1 MKPEHE
7 QDRRPVEVDE
17 SDLLHRARDARR
29 HAYVPY
35 SGFHVGAAVLSASG
49 DVFTGANVENAAYP
63 LGMCAERTA
72 IGTMVAAGDVG
83 PILAVAVVGDGE
95 DPCTP
100 CGGCRQ
106 VIAEFG
112 PKALVLA
119 SGDGGRP
126 LRVRATEL
134 LPHAF
139 GPMRLAQAGQD
150 EL

>member
-1 MKPEHE
+1 MKPAHE
-7 QDRRPVEVDE
+7 PEPPDVEVDE
-17 SDLLHRARDARR
+17 ADLLHRARNARR

-49 DVFTGANVENAAYP
+49 TIFTGANVENAAYP

-72 IGTMVAAGDVG
+72 VGTMVATGDLG
-83 PILAVAVVGDGE
+83 PIVAVAVVGDGD

-106 VIAEFG
+106 VINEFG
-112 PKALVLA
+112 PGATMLA
-119 SGDGGRP
+119 SGDDGRP
-126 LRVRATEL
+126 LRTTLAEL

-139 GPMRLAQAGQD
+139 GPMRLIRAGQD
-150 EL
+150 DL

>member
-1 MKPEHE
+1 MQPQH
-7 QDRRPVEVDE
+7 DPVEVDVDE

-29 HAYVPY
+29 NAYVPY
-35 SGFHVGAAVLSASG
+35 SGFHVGAVVLSASG
-49 DVFTGANVENAAYP
+49 ELYTGANVENAAYP

-72 IGTMVAAGDVG
+72 IGTMVAAGDTG
-83 PILAVAVVGDGE
+83 PILAVAVVGDGD

-112 PKALVLA
+112 PRASVLA

-126 LRVRATEL
+126 LRTTAAEL

-139 GPMRLAQAGQD
+139 GPMRLAQAGL
-150 EL
+150 EPGL

>member
-1 MKPEHE
+1 MQPERE
-7 QDRRPVEVDE
+7 PVSVEVDE
-17 SDLLHRARDARR
+17 ADLLHRARDARR
-29 HAYVPY
+29 NAYVPY

-49 DVFTGANVENAAYP
+49 AVFTGANIENAAYP

-72 IGTMVAAGDVG
+72 IGTMVASGDLG
-83 PILAVAVVGDGE
+83 PVLAVAVVGDGD

-106 VIAEFG
+106 VISEFG
-112 PKALVLA
+112 PRARVLA

-126 LRVRATEL
+126 LRTTTGDL

-139 GPMRLAQAGQD
+139 GPMRLGQAGRD

>member
-7 QDRRPVEVDE
+7 QDRDPVEVDE
-17 SDLLHRARDARR
+17 ADLLHRARDARR

-49 DVFTGANVENAAYP
+49 ELYTGANVENASYP
-63 LGMCAERTA
+63 LTICAERNA
-72 IGTMVAAGDVG
+72 ISTMVAAGDTG
-83 PILAVAVVGDGE
+83 PILALAVVGDGE

-100 CGGCRQ
+100 CGACRQ
-106 VIAEFG
+106 VMVEFG
-112 PKALVLA
+112 PEARVLA

-126 LRVRATEL
+126 LRTTAAQL
-134 LPHAF
+134 LPHFF

>member
-7 QDRRPVEVDE
+7 RDQRPVEVDE
-17 SDLLHRARDARR
+17 ADLLHRARDARR
-29 HAYVPY
+29 NAYVPY

-49 DVFTGANVENAAYP
+49 TVFTGANVENAAYP
-63 LGMCAERTA
+63 LTICAEQNA
-72 IGTMVAAGDVG
+72 ISTMVAAGDTG

-112 PKALVLA
+112 PRSLVLS

-126 LRVRATEL
+126 LRTPATEL

>member
-7 QDRRPVEVDE
+7 LDQPPVEVDE
-17 SDLLHRARDARR
+17 ADLLHQARDARR
-29 HAYVPY
+29 NAYVPY

-49 DVFTGANVENAAYP
+49 AVFTGANVENAAYP

-72 IGTMVAAGDVG
+72 IGTMVASGDVG
-83 PILAVAVVGDGE
+83 PLLAVAVVGDGE

-112 PKALVLA
+112 PGALVLS

-126 LRVRATEL
+126 LRTTATEL

-150 EL
+150 QL